1 MRRAAAVH
9 SHRLVTG
16 WTWWGFLFPLTKCF
30 ASAASSSCPAG
41 RQVNKL
47 VWKAKKKPQTCDS
60 INTRVTFTYTKLWIP
75 INSVMPSL
83 TLQLNLS
90 IEDQHSR
97 LRAGV
102 LEDLQHTGA
111 CDVPHLRAEL
121 LPIQDHQVLQAVCPG
136 PSQLLVVCRKDRTT
150 SERMCF
156 THTGA
161 LPVKT
166 LKLCMK

>member
-1 MRRAAAVH
+1 MRFFVSSYKVFCVSCFLILSSR
-9 SHRLVTG
+9 SPSQQTG
-16 WTWWGFLFPLTKCF
+16 LESKT
-30 ASAASSSCPAG
+30 
-41 RQVNKL
+41 
-47 VWKAKKKPQTCDS
+47 KPQTCDS

>member
-1 MRRAAAVH
+1 
-9 SHRLVTG
+9 
-16 WTWWGFLFPLTKCF
+16 
-30 ASAASSSCPAG
+30 
-41 RQVNKL
+41 
-47 VWKAKKKPQTCDS
+47 
-60 INTRVTFTYTKLWIP
+60 
-75 INSVMPSL
+75 MPSL

-111 CDVPHLRAEL
+111 CDVPHLGAEL

-150 SERMCF
+150 SEHMCF